1 MLIDGLF
8 EDLKEKHFPFLQ
20 YYNDYG
26 DIIKATIG
34 KAREINKVNCART
47 MAASL
52 IMIYQEIHQSGQKVS
67 RQSEEFISL
76 KVR

>member
-1 MLIDGLF
+1 
-8 EDLKEKHFPFLQ
+8 LKEPIKIVANIFQ

-26 DIIKATIG
+26 DIIKSTLG

-52 IMIYQEIHQSGQKVS
+52 SMLFRDMQRDLTRVN
-67 RQSEEFISL
+67 RQGEEFISL
-76 KVR
+76 KVHNTLF